1 MSDLNESQH
10 KELSRRLEHMEG
22 TVEGMRNSLEDF
34 IVKQSDWRSDLTR
47 EFMDGVRNM
56 ERIVSQVGDQ
66 FKDSLSRITRVE
78 KDQAKIETLNV
89 GGLRADL
96 AHTDA
101 KIGGHLKRHEDV
113 LDPRIDAVAIRR
125 GNWALRVV
133 YTLGIGAASVTI
145 IKIIEYLE
153 RIGKVVL
160 PR

>member
-1 MSDLNESQH
+1 MSDVNEVQH

-22 TVEGMRNSLEDF
+22 TVEGMRSSLEDF

-78 KDQAKIETLNV
+78 KDQAKIDTLNI

-96 AHTDA
+96 VHTDA
-101 KIGGHLKRHEDV
+101 KISGHIKRHEDV
-113 LDPRIDAVAIRR
+113 LDPRVDAVAIRR

-133 YTLGIGAASVTI
+133 YTLGVGAAGAVV
-145 IKIIEYLE
+145 IKIIEYATHIS
-153 RIGKVVL
+153 RMVL
-160 PR
+160 P